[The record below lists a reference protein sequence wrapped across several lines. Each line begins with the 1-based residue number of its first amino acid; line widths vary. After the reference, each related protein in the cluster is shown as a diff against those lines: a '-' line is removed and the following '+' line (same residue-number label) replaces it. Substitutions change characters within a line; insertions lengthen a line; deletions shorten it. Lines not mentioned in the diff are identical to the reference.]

1 MPQEQYLLV
10 DGYNIIF
17 SWEDLNELSRE
28 MCIRDRDNYERTLNM
43 EERENLNQ
51 LLEKKLFQHPLTLR
65 LLGKA
70 SGARLSFFHI

>member
-1 MPQEQYLLV
+1 M
-10 DGYNIIF
+10 IF
-17 SWEDLNELSRE
+17 
-28 MCIRDRDNYERTLNM
+28 RDNYERTLNM

-70 SGARLSFFHI
+70 AGARLWTLEGTGVGA